1 MSVFLSIYDFYDKRW
16 GETALQKK
24 IDEANARA
32 ERAHAE
38 GMTQGRAKALQRA
51 SPERGQDGKRN
62 RGRMT
67 HPKADQRTEPDP
79 RPQRGPTSRRKRTSF
94 PGGRTSL
101 PGFLLAGPHPVEG
114 PDGD

>member
-38 GMTQGRAKALQRA
+38 GHAEGVAEGIARERARWEAKPEENNMT
-51 SPERGQDGKRN
+51 
-62 RGRMT
+62 
-67 HPKADQRTEPDP
+67 
-79 RPQRGPTSRRKRTSF
+79 
-94 PGGRTSL
+94 
-101 PGFLLAGPHPVEG
+101 EG
-114 PDGD
+114 

>member
-38 GMTQGRAKALQRA
+38 GIAEGIARERARWEAKSGENDA
-51 SPERGQDGKRN
+51 PEG
-62 RGRMT
+62 
-67 HPKADQRTEPDP
+67 
-79 RPQRGPTSRRKRTSF
+79 
-94 PGGRTSL
+94 
-101 PGFLLAGPHPVEG
+101 
-114 PDGD
+114 

>member
-38 GMTQGRAKALQRA
+38 GVAEERARWEAKLEENSA
-51 SPERGQDGKRN
+51 
-62 RGRMT
+62 
-67 HPKADQRTEPDP
+67 TE
-79 RPQRGPTSRRKRTSF
+79 G
-94 PGGRTSL
+94 
-101 PGFLLAGPHPVEG
+101 
-114 PDGD
+114 